1 MDKVSLELGSGGKLM
16 RDFIDTHIVKN
27 FANPFLD
34 ELLDSAHLPQK
45 IAFTTDSYVV
55 DPIFFPGGDI
65 GTLCVNG
72 TVNDLIVSGAEP
84 RYLSLSLIIEE
95 GLAADDLKKILQSI
109 KRSAKKA
116 GVINMNVSNNQSSVL
131 PVEKSSPITV

>member
-1 MDKVSLELGSGGKLM
+1 MNKISLEVGSGGKLM
-16 RDFIDTHIVKN
+16 RDFIDTYILPC
-27 FANPFLD
+27 FENP
-34 ELLDSAHLPQK
+34 LLSPLSDAAHLPLG

-84 RYLSLSLIIEE
+84 QYLSLGLILEE
-95 GLAADDLKKILQSI
+95 GLDMEDLKKILSSI
-109 KRSAKKA
+109 HYAASRHHVNSNSKA
-116 GVINMNVSNNQSSVL
+116 PL
-131 PVEKSSPITV
+131 ITHQRIRKIT